1 MGYEELVTG
10 VVTERVAAESDRLR
24 RAALS
29 TERCDRAAAEA
40 AVAEVYRAHGMAV
53 PRTVVWMESPLGGA
67 LASWVVRHGWEERLD
82 GTLLGDA
89 VAGPPISVPPE
100 FARRAEALLRAQVPA
115 AGATGGGRRPVG
127 HAFVDLADAQAR
139 LVEALGFP
147 MYDQLDFHWDQDVHG
162 AYELEQEMTKRFGS
176 SPHPALTRFAVSV
189 HRDLLGRIRGPV
201 PERVVR
207 PEHDGD
213 VITPPPPPSREEIYF
228 HEEFGGG
235 LDCWGSAWELIRWRC
250 MLAAAGLP
258 ASPALEA
265 VQEALYRV
273 GRWWPLG
280 DVVVLC
286 ERPVELRVENTLI
299 GYADGYRVAGG

>member
-10 VVTERVAAESDRLR
+10 AVAERVAAESDRLL

-40 AVAEVYRAHGMAV
+40 AVAEAYRAHGMAV
-53 PRTVVWMESPLGGA
+53 PRTAVWMESPLGGA
-67 LASWVVRHGWEERLD
+67 LASWVVRHGREDRLD

-89 VAGPPISVPPE
+89 VAGPPISAPPE
-100 FARRAEALLRAQVPA
+100 FARRADALLRRQAPA
-115 AGATGGGRRPVG
+115 AGKERRAVG
-127 HAFVDLADAQAR
+127 HAFVDFADAQAR
-139 LVEALGFP
+139 LVDALGFP
-147 MYDQLDFHWDQDVHG
+147 MYDQLDFYWDQDVHG

-176 SPHPALTRFAVSV
+176 SPHPPLTRFALAV
-189 HRDLLGRIRGPV
+189 HHDLLGRVRGPV
-201 PERVVR
+201 PERIVR
-207 PEHDGD
+207 PEQDGD

-228 HEEFGGG
+228 YEEFGGG

-258 ASPALEA
+258 ASPALETA
-265 VQEALYRV
+265 QEVLYRV
-273 GRWWPLG
+273 GRWWPLE

-286 ERPVELRVENTLI
+286 ERPVELRFEDTLLI